1 MQNLIKIS
9 WGNTTSM
16 NPVWYQKKYLI
27 IYMSYSMRG
36 MVEFASAERK
46 MEEG

>member
-1 MQNLIKIS
+1 MQNLTKIS
-9 WGNTTSM
+9 RGNTTSM
-16 NPVWYQKKYLI
+16 NPVWYQKEYLI

-46 MEEG
+46 MKEG